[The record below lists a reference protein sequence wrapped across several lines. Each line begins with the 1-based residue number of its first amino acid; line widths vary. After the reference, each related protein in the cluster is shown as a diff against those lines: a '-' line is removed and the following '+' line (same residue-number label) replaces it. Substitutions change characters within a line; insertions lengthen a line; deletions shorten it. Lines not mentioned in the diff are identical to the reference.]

1 MQPDTP
7 ILLCPELGTQQA
19 FHFQALI
26 TGSNMTR
33 QIFDSISALNALFSI
48 NFCFLIGDKLLS
60 TSLPP
65 VIIPAEYSLTE
76 AGLTSLEV
84 TLSGFQGSAKKM
96 KTL

>member
-1 MQPDTP
+1 M
-7 ILLCPELGTQQA
+7 
-19 FHFQALI
+19 
-26 TGSNMTR
+26 
-33 QIFDSISALNALFSI
+33 
-48 NFCFLIGDKLLS
+48 LLS

-65 VIIPAEYSLTE
+65 VRIPAEYSLIE